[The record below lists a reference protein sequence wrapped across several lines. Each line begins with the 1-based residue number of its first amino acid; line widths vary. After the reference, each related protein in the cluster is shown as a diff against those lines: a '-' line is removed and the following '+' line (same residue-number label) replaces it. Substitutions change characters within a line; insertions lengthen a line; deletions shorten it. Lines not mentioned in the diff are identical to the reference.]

1 MIRSLQRMG
10 LDSGMVVCGA
20 DGLDEISPEKETHVC
35 IYQS

>member
-1 MIRSLQRMG
+1 MG